1 LANTKASAF
10 TADNTPTTGDGFPYI
25 GDLAGTPANKVT
37 TYAGLRT
44 ALLGNLVTKSV
55 PWVTLGQ
62 AVAPDGTGTINNPA
76 TPELM
81 VSSGTQTTNTPKLS
95 ILGWLFDQSTDEHLL
110 WNGPLPADWSAGAT
124 ANIYYWAKAT
134 TGNIIWKAGMA
145 PLTASADDLEVALF
159 LAGDL
164 ATADT
169 VPGTQGHF
177 KKVTIALTSTGLAAG
192 DFVSFFVGR
201 DADNG
206 SDTLAADAVLVG
218 VELAYTAA

>member
-44 ALLGNLVTKSV
+44 ALLGNLVTKTV

-62 AVAPDGTGTINNPA
+62 AVAPDGSGTINNPA

-81 VSSGTQTTNTPKLS
+81 VSAGTQTTNTPKSSVLT
-95 ILGWLFDQSTDEHLL
+95 WLFDQSTDEHLL
-110 WNGPLPADWSAGAT
+110 FHGPLPADWSSGAT
-124 ANIYYWAKAT
+124 VNIYYTAKAT
-134 TGNIIWKAGMA
+134 TGDVIWKAGMTA
-145 PLTASADDLEVALF
+145 LTAATDDLDAAVF
-159 LAGDL
+159 IAGDL
-164 ATADT
+164 ATANT
-169 VPGTQGHF
+169 VAGTQGQF
-177 KKVTIALTSTGLAAG
+177 KKVTIALTATGLAAG
-192 DFVSFFVGR
+192 DYVTLFVGR

-218 VELAYTAA
+218 VELQYTAA